1 MIKQLHR
8 MAVFAQVVESGSFS
22 KAAVSLGLGKSV
34 VSSHITALEKKLGAQ
49 LITRSTRALELT
61 QEGQAFY
68 EGCRQMVAAGE
79 QAFAV
84 VDAQRAV
91 VSGSIRLTSSYNF
104 GVSFLIPQLTAFR
117 KLYPAVSFDLV
128 LEDSVSHV
136 IEERFDLA
144 LRVGRLPDTGLFA
157 TKLGNCK
164 MILCASPALLA
175 EYAPIKQPVDALQLP
190 WVTIT
195 QLAHPET
202 LMLVHT
208 SSKQRISLDIQHSV
222 KTHSGIAAREFIRA
236 GAGIGILPDFAV
248 FSELASGQLIQ
259 ILPDWQEAN
268 ERPISAI
275 FPNRDR
281 RPVRVTLLIEFLL
294 QSFSNMKSL
303 VAGGNHNATRVEAG
317 KAARRRK
324 TVSNSNEDADQSD
337 PLASV

>member
-8 MAVFAQVVESGSFS
+8 MAVFAQVVECGSFS
-22 KAAVSLGLGKSV
+22 KAAIALGLGKSV
-34 VSSHITALEKKLGAQ
+34 VSSHITTLEKKLGAQ

-91 VSGSIRLTSSYNF
+91 VSGTIRLTSSYNF

-144 LRVGRLPDTGLFA
+144 LRVGHLPDTGLFA
-157 TKLGNCK
+157 TKLGICK
-164 MILCASPALLA
+164 MLLCASPALLA
-175 EYAPIKQPVDALQLP
+175 EYTPIRQPVDVLQLP

-195 QLAHPET
+195 QLAHSEK
-202 LMLVHT
+202 LLLLHK
-208 SSKQRISLDIQHSV
+208 SSKQRISLDVQQSV
-222 KTHSGIAAREFIRA
+222 KAHSGIAAREFIRA

-248 FSELASGQLIQ
+248 FADLASGHLIQ

-268 ERPISAI
+268 ERPVSAI

-294 QSFSNMKSL
+294 RSFSDMRPL
-303 VAGGNHNATRVEAG
+303 EGVGDTNALIGELIKPT
-317 KAARRRK
+317 RRRK
-324 TVSNSNEDADQSD
+324 T
-337 PLASV
+337 L

>member
-8 MAVFAQVVESGSFS
+8 MAVYAQVVECGSFS
-22 KAAVSLGLGKSV
+22 KAAIALGLGKSV
-34 VSSHITALEKKLGAQ
+34 VSSHITTLEKKLGAQ

-144 LRVGRLPDTGLFA
+144 LRVGHLPDTGLFA
-157 TKLGNCK
+157 TKLGVCK
-164 MILCASPALLA
+164 MLLCASPALLA
-175 EYAPIKQPVDALQLP
+175 EYTPIRQPVDVLQLP

-195 QLAHPET
+195 QLAHPEK
-202 LMLVHT
+202 LLLLHK
-208 SSKQRISLDIQHSV
+208 SSKQRISLDVQQSV
-222 KTHSGIAAREFIRA
+222 KAHSGIAAREFIRA

-248 FSELASGQLIQ
+248 FADLASGHLIQ

-268 ERPISAI
+268 ERPVSAI

-294 QSFSNMKSL
+294 RSFSDMRPVEGVGDTNAM
-303 VAGGNHNATRVEAG
+303 VGGVVKT
-317 KAARRRK
+317 KRRRK
-324 TVSNSNEDADQSD
+324 T
-337 PLASV
+337 L

>member
-22 KAAVSLGLGKSV
+22 KAAISLGLGKSV

-49 LITRSTRALELT
+49 LITRSTRSLELT
-61 QEGQAFY
+61 EEGKAFY

-84 VDAQRAV
+84 VDSQRAI

-157 TKLGNCK
+157 TKLGICK
-164 MILCASPALLA
+164 MLLCASPGLLA
-175 EYAPIKQPVDALQLP
+175 DYAPIRKPVDVLQLP

-195 QLAHPET
+195 QLAHPEK
-202 LMLVHT
+202 LLLVHR
-208 SSKQRISLDIQHSV
+208 SSKQRISLDVQQSV

-236 GAGIGILPDFAV
+236 GAGVGILPDFAV
-248 FSELASGQLIQ
+248 FADLASGQLTQ
-259 ILPDWQEAN
+259 ILPDWQEAD

-294 QSFSNMKSL
+294 RSFSDRRPLEGVGHHYNITIGEASK
-303 VAGGNHNATRVEAG
+303 ATRQR
-317 KAARRRK
+317 KAVPK
-324 TVSNSNEDADQSD
+324 KDVDQSS
-337 PLASV
+337 PRSKV

>member
-84 VDAQRAV
+84 VDSQRAV

-104 GVSFLIPQLTAFR
+104 GVSFLIPRLTAFR

-164 MILCASPALLA
+164 MLLCASPALLA
-175 EYAPIKQPVDALQLP
+175 EYPAIRQPVDVLQLP
-190 WVTIT
+190 WVSIT
-195 QLAHPET
+195 QLAHPEK
-202 LMLVHT
+202 LLLVHKN
-208 SSKQRISLDIQHSV
+208 SKQRISLDVQQSV

-236 GAGIGILPDFAV
+236 GAGVGILPDFAV
-248 FSELASGQLIQ
+248 FADLASGQLTQ
-259 ILPDWQEAN
+259 ILPDWQEAD

-281 RPVRVTLLIEFLL
+281 RPIRVTLLIEFLL
-294 QSFSNMKSL
+294 RSFSDLSPL
-303 VAGGNHNATRVEAG
+303 EGVGNHPATAAVVS
-317 KAARRRK
+317 KATRRRK
-324 TVSNSNEDADQSD
+324 AVPRADVDASI
-337 PLASV
+337 PRLEV